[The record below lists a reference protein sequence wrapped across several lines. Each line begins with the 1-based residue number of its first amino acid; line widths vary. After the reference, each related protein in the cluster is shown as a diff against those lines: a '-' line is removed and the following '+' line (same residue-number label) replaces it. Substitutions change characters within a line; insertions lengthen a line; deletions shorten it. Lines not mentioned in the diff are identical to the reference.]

1 MAIKCH
7 GNEVKKVGKIEE
19 EREERKELFKLAFS
33 GRKRRKGEGEVFDHL
48 KKEKRTKRRGLR
60 AVLVLEGRGQLK
72 VEKKRKEKEAGNGEE
87 RGVFQA
93 VRNHI
98 S

>member
-1 MAIKCH
+1 MAFLDK
-7 GNEVKKVGKIEE
+7 
-19 EREERKELFKLAFS
+19 
-33 GRKRRKGEGEVFDHL
+33 KRRKGGGEVFGHL
-48 KKEKRTKRRGLR
+48 KKENRTKRRGLR

-87 RGVFQA
+87 KGVFQA